1 MRLRQLILALCF
13 VAGSMIAQSAFA
25 QKSQDLLRF
34 GLGGALDVIDPY
46 YTGDR
51 EVTMVVGEMVFDT
64 LVYRDPTT
72 FEHKPL
78 LATAW
83 RWPDE
88 LTLELDL
95 RDGVQWQDGVPFSA
109 DDVVY
114 TYNFITNPANKIW
127 RIQWANWIK
136 STEVVD
142 PHKVRLHLTAPFG
155 PALEYLAQLLPI
167 LPKDFYGTGGKA
179 GGNGRLVGT
188 GPYRIT
194 SFQQGKEARF
204 EKNATYFRGGPKG
217 TPTIGRMMFRN
228 IPDPATQVAELV
240 GGGLDWIWRV
250 PSDQLADLS
259 VRPGLAVATGGTM
272 RTFWVG
278 FDARKPPFND
288 ARVRRAVGYAID
300 RKALATELMGAGTK
314 VLDVPCYPT
323 QFGCIDAG
331 KVPHFDFDSAK
342 AKSLM
347 AEAGLAGGVNT
358 TMVIYAQGQNRD
370 IAEAIQGYLRPV
382 GIRADLNVTTI
393 KGFFDAVPQ
402 EGKAPLKLESYGQ
415 YNINDVSI
423 LLPGYYDGGTQDTV
437 RDVEITEWLKQ
448 AAATSDAPKRKQLY
462 EQVDSKIIDQA
473 YWIPLFIQNV
483 NYGFSKDFDFHPWPD
498 EDPRFYLS
506 KWK

>member
-1 MRLRQLILALCF
+1 MRSRHLILALCF

-25 QKSQDLLRF
+25 QKGQDLLRF

-127 RIQWANWIK
+127 RIQWASWIK

-142 PHKVRLHLTAPFG
+142 PHKVRLHLAAPFG

-259 VRPGLAVATGGTM
+259 VRPGLARDGRHHAHLLGGI
-272 RTFWVG
+272 RCAQG
-278 FDARKPPFND
+278 AIQ
-288 ARVRRAVGYAID
+288 RRARAPSGGVCD
-300 RKALATELMGAGTK
+300 RPQGAGDRADGRGHEGARRA
-314 VLDVPCYPT
+314 LLST

-331 KVPHFDFDSAK
+331 KVPHFDLDSAK

-370 IAEAIQGYLRPV
+370 IAKGIQGYLRPV
-382 GIRADLNVTTI
+382 GIKADLNVTTI

-402 EGKAPLKLESYGQ
+402 EGKAPLKLDPTASTTSTTSRSCCLGITTAVPGHGARCRDNGMAKAGGGELGCAQEEAALRAGGPQDHRSG
-415 YNINDVSI
+415 
-423 LLPGYYDGGTQDTV
+423 LLN
-437 RDVEITEWLKQ
+437 
-448 AAATSDAPKRKQLY
+448 S
-462 EQVDSKIIDQA
+462 
-473 YWIPLFIQNV
+473 PLFRTSITASARILTSIH
-483 NYGFSKDFDFHPWPD
+483 GPTRTRAST
-498 EDPRFYLS
+498 
-506 KWK
+506 